1 MATVG
6 QVDLGFAHLVADA
19 QLHLHHWPLGDI
31 RPTLRIRI
39 VVRVD
44 GFFFALDANTGEER
58 WHINLGSRVHAG
70 PMSYM
75 VDGRQYV
82 AIAAG
87 NVLFTF
93 AVRE

>member
-1 MATVG
+1 MLSNPRGPRLQRNGRRLLLCAR
-6 QVDLGFAHLVADA
+6 AK
-19 QLHLHHWPLGDI
+19 
-31 RPTLRIRI
+31 
-39 VVRVD
+39 
-44 GFFFALDANTGEER
+44 TGEER